1 MIRKADR
8 ITIHE
13 PFKGNTLIHPPLPA
27 LSLCRFLHPRLY
39 IHSPCSVKE
48 RHNISGHIPAA
59 GAVVV
64 GIVEAVDVVR
74 VAVVDTV
81 RAMVDAVRAELA
93 DSMDTVG
100 AEFAGSMGLK
110 EVVDSIGVEVVN
122 TGQREVVDT
131 V

>member
-1 MIRKADR
+1 M
-8 ITIHE
+8 
-13 PFKGNTLIHPPLPA
+13 
-27 LSLCRFLHPRLY
+27 
-39 IHSPCSVKE
+39 
-48 RHNISGHIPAA
+48 
-59 GAVVV
+59 VV

-122 TGQREVVDT
+122 TSEFQLRD
-131 V
+131 